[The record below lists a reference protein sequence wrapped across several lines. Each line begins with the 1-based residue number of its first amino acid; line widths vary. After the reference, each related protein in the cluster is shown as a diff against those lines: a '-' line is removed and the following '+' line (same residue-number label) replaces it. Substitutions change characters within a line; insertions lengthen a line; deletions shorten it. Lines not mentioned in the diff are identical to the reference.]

1 MLFLELKSF
10 QWKILFMKTFFMK
23 VGNKGGNKV
32 EDKKT
37 VLNKTPSKGKSTVK
51 QTIAT
56 CGALYLW
63 VL

>member
-1 MLFLELKSF
+1 
-10 QWKILFMKTFFMK
+10 MKTFFMK

-32 EDKKT
+32 KDKKT

-56 CGALYLW
+56 C
-63 VL
+63 

>member
-1 MLFLELKSF
+1 
-10 QWKILFMKTFFMK
+10 MKTFFMK

>member
-10 QWKILFMKTFFMK
+10 QWKILSVKTFFMK
-23 VGNKGGNKV
+23 EGNKV
-32 EDKKT
+32 EDKKA